1 MNIIPETRRAYCQW
15 LLLNAKGAMFQ
26 QNHGGE
32 ETDANFII
40 LGPPIYHEYEYELRW
55 EVITRLDDI
64 GRIVHKVTITYF
76 GYPV

>member
-1 MNIIPETRRAYCQW
+1 VGQWLLFKQWVGQW

-40 LGPPIYHEYEYELRW
+40 LGPPIYHEYELRW

-64 GRIVHKVTITYF
+64 GRIVDHQCLNKNVDI
-76 GYPV
+76 